1 MLRSRVAGEAFIFL
15 SKELELELVAKL
27 DGGGLKSGF
36 VLMDDGE
43 FF

>member
-1 MLRSRVAGEAFIFL
+1 MAGEAFIL
-15 SKELELELVAKL
+15 LLKELELELVAKL

-36 VLMDDGE
+36 VSMDDGG

>member
-1 MLRSRVAGEAFIFL
+1 MAGEVFNFL
-15 SKELELELVAKL
+15 SEELELELVAKL

-36 VLMDDGE
+36 VSMDDRR